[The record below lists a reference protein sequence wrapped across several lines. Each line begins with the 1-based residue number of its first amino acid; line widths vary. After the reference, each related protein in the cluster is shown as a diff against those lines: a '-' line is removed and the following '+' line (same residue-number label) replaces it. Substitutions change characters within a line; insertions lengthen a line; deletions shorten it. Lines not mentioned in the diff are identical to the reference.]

1 METRQWRN
9 QQTATKAID
18 ERLTSIEKSLAHLN
32 YLIDSYQGTPINRL
46 IWKLSGFPSV
56 EELITERT
64 RLNIKPREELLKN
77 GYSLDAD

>member
-32 YLIDSYQGTPINRL
+32 YLIDPYQGTPINRL

-56 EELITERT
+56 EEFKLSFW
-64 RLNIKPREELLKN
+64 LSYGIKEP
-77 GYSLDAD
+77 GSSLEN